1 MRLDPRTPQGKS
13 DTPQEVDV
21 DQVILDF
28 IAEGCIRTFYDPVA
42 RDLVLFSPDDSLPL
56 ELHPENLN

>member
-1 MRLDPRTPQGKS
+1 MPFEPRASRGEP
-13 DTPQEVDV
+13 DRPVDV